1 MQETSNIFR
10 ATEDSIFKKSF
21 RDDCINEIINDSYI
35 DYKDRRT
42 LLSIVNKKM
51 VTAVYMQK

>member
-1 MQETSNIFR
+1 MQETSNMFR

-21 RDDCINEIINDSYI
+21 RDECINEINDSYA

-51 VTAVYMQK
+51 VNAVYMQK